1 MRDHDA
7 EAKTLVATPRPRSRW
22 PRVVGISLLLMV
34 THATAWGIGRM
45 QGWWATRAAEAK
57 TERLSTEMIAV
68 KETVLR
74 LEARRL
80 LGQAQDSLDARNF
93 GTAQQQV
100 QQASRLLGASHPPP
114 DLSSLAEA
122 LTKYQPVIAQD
133 LAGQHQQ
140 LAGWIGQLDAQVPQ
154 QKP

>member
-1 MRDHDA
+1 
-7 EAKTLVATPRPRSRW
+7 
-22 PRVVGISLLLMV
+22 
-34 THATAWGIGRM
+34 M